1 MLHCGLLMLTF
12 VQMHL
17 ARLPKEIADR
27 GGDFGPPRM
36 GLLSRARLLMDNNL
50 VDASQGRIEETFYY
64 AHLSELVPLL
74 GVGPLL
80 TLPDWAGD
88 AGVDDG
94 GGRPLGAPPFGG
106 HRRA

>member
-1 MLHCGLLMLTF
+1 MLPLWMLMLTF

-36 GLLSRARLLMDNNL
+36 GLLSRARLLMDTDP
-50 VDASQGRIEETFYY
+50 VIGPQGWSAETIHYTPP
-64 AHLSELVPLL
+64 SELVPLL
-74 GVGPLL
+74 GVGSLL
-80 TLPDWAGD
+80 TLPNWAGD

-94 GGRPLGAPPFGG
+94 GSRPLGAPPFGG

>member
-1 MLHCGLLMLTF
+1 MLPLWMLMLTF

-27 GGDFGPPRM
+27 GGDFWPPRM
-36 GLLSRARLLMDNNL
+36 GLLSRARLLMDTNL
-50 VDASQGRIEETFYY
+50 VNGSQRRIEETFLF
-64 AHLSELVPLL
+64 APLSALVALL

-80 TLPDWAGD
+80 TLPNWAGD

-106 HRRA
+106 CRRA

>member
-36 GLLSRARLLMDNNL
+36 GLLSRARLLMDTNL

-64 AHLSELVPLL
+64 AHLSGLVPLL

-80 TLPDWAGD
+80 TLPNWAGN

>member
-1 MLHCGLLMLTF
+1 MLPLWMLMLTF

-36 GLLSRARLLMDNNL
+36 GLLSRARLLMDTNL
-50 VDASQGRIEETFYY
+50 VNGSRRRIEETFLFTP
-64 AHLSELVPLL
+64 LSVLVPLL

>member
-1 MLHCGLLMLTF
+1 MLPLWMLMLTF

-36 GLLSRARLLMDNNL
+36 GLLSRARLLMDTNL
-50 VDASQGRIEETFYY
+50 VKGSRRRIEETFLFTP
-64 AHLSELVPLL
+64 LSVLVPLL

-94 GGRPLGAPPFGG
+94 GGRPLGAPPFDG

>member
-36 GLLSRARLLMDNNL
+36 GLLSRARLLMDTNL
-50 VDASQGRIEETFYY
+50 VNGSQGRIEETFYY
-64 AHLSELVPLL
+64 THLSGLVALL